1 MKAQTKHFAER
12 VFKCGMKGLEAQIM
26 LNLEGIEYEF

>member
-12 VFKCGMKGLEAQIM
+12 VFKYGMEGLEAQIM
-26 LNLEGIEYEF
+26 LNMEEIGYEF

>member
-1 MKAQTKHFAER
+1 MKVQIKHFAER
-12 VFKCGMKGLEAQIM
+12 VFKDWMKGLEAHIM